1 MRRDQPGIEALI
13 APGKRDVGRQAR
25 VEAQRGE
32 VLARVEQGVIS
43 RDDAAVE
50 LDIGRSRI
58 DQLLLARKRGL
69 PPTPAMTMLAELATP
84 RGRRLY
90 KKRCASIEPVFG
102 HTKHNRGI
110 RRSARRGLSAV
121 DSEWK
126 LIAATHNL
134 LKLWRHAKPAL
145 A

>member
-1 MRRDQPGIEALI
+1 
-13 APGKRDVGRQAR
+13 
-25 VEAQRGE
+25 
-32 VLARVEQGVIS
+32 
-43 RDDAAVE
+43 
-50 LDIGRSRI
+50 
-58 DQLLLARKRGL
+58 
-69 PPTPAMTMLAELATP
+69 MTMLAKLATP

-110 RRSARRGLSAV
+110 RRFARRGLSAV

-134 LKLWRHAKPAL
+134 LKLWQHAKPAL